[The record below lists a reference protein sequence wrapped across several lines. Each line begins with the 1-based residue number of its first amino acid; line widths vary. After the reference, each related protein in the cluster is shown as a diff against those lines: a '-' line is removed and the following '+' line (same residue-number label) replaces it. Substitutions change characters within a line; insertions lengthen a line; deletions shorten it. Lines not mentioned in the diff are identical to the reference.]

1 MAGIPKRQ
9 TDGSTVIRSQNSDT
23 AKARVFKL
31 NATPRDP
38 VLVERYASF
47 CSKLQSGF
55 LSITKLN
62 LPFDVWL
69 LTATGKVAMNVNTD
83 SIVRDVTW
91 L

>member
-1 MAGIPKRQ
+1 MGVKFNSMSCVQLVIDKSLASLPKRQ

-47 CSKLQSGF
+47 F
-55 LSITKLN
+55 
-62 LPFDVWL
+62 
-69 LTATGKVAMNVNTD
+69 
-83 SIVRDVTW
+83 
-91 L
+91 